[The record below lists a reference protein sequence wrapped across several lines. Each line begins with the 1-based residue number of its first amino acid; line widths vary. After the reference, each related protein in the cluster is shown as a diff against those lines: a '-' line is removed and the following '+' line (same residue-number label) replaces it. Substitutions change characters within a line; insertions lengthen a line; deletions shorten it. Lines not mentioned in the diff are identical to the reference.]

1 MNQTVLKQPLQATT
15 SGQNNN
21 SIVLLAR
28 IKHEQIQARI
38 KAANMLKQ
46 HLIGGLILAIGIVT
60 ALMTMDLTAL
70 IILAPFSILTFVSKD
85 YILIN
90 SKGDN
95 NNVHSK

>member
-1 MNQTVLKQPLQATT
+1 MNQVVLKQPLQGSI
-15 SGQNNN
+15 SGKSN
-21 SIVLLAR
+21 SNTISLEQ

-38 KAANMLKQ
+38 QAANMLRQ
-46 HLIGGLILAIGIVT
+46 HLIGGLILVIGIVT

-90 SKGDN
+90 SRGDN
-95 NNVHSK
+95 NHVHSK